1 MKKNNYIYNLK
12 YKFDGNETIEELAK
26 KIISDLEKIVNNTIP
41 EEEPQYPVKKLTEI
55 TSITFYNSI
64 NIDGD
69 DNIKALVI
77 EVENEPYI
85 ILDIN
90 YGLSISPLDIITNE
104 IKNNKNKK
112 AKLYKIDNDFQS
124 DINFGEVKEVS
135 LYRKAILTSKLNEE
149 IVCSSDLI
157 EFKDCN
163 NKSFFVDYINNDIY
177 KREDLYKIIKY
188 NKKIKIFKR
197 HEENDV
203 NIKIFNTI
211 LNKVKNWSSKL

>member
-1 MKKNNYIYNLK
+1 M
-12 YKFDGNETIEELAK
+12 
-26 KIISDLEKIVNNTIP
+26 
-41 EEEPQYPVKKLTEI
+41 
-55 TSITFYNSI
+55 
-64 NIDGD
+64 
-69 DNIKALVI
+69 
-77 EVENEPYI
+77 
-85 ILDIN
+85 
-90 YGLSISPLDIITNE
+90 
-104 IKNNKNKK
+104 
-112 AKLYKIDNDFQS
+112 
-124 DINFGEVKEVS
+124 S